1 MRQFL
6 QIIAENL
13 EAIGRT
19 RHNLVH
25 DLHKSLCAGV
35 VGVMRVC
42 VIHPLVPHVCAVHV
56 CVVLRTYLQYT
67 RQAFYYQPAPPVL

>member
-25 DLHKSLCAGV
+25 GLHISLCAGV

-42 VIHPLVPHVCAVHV
+42 VLYTPCPPCVCCTCVCSAEDVPSG
-56 CVVLRTYLQYT
+56 Y
-67 RQAFYYQPAPPVL
+67 